1 MPEREQRKWS
11 FCRHGVDSPKIQREG
26 PSPVHRHSRRKDRDT
41 PAPEMVLHHC
51 GHLSHLV
58 VSSPRKRTRSE
69 CSNAAMRLFTEILPR
84 EKLESL
90 AIAIGKTGQ
99 IPRFFLTGFR
109 QLSEYPLMMQIRTKL
124 LEVLYNRIGTRKT
137 GGDRQYTL

>member
-1 MPEREQRKWS
+1 
-11 FCRHGVDSPKIQREG
+11 
-26 PSPVHRHSRRKDRDT
+26 
-41 PAPEMVLHHC
+41 
-51 GHLSHLV
+51 
-58 VSSPRKRTRSE
+58 
-69 CSNAAMRLFTEILPR
+69 MRLFTEILPR